1 MRNLILFILRNHF
14 VILFALLEAVSFVLV
29 VRYNSYQHTSF
40 INSSAAVAGNVNRVF
55 STVNNYLSLNQRNQ
69 ELNEELAR
77 LRTAMPESSKVDT
90 LSALA
95 AFDSVYTQQYEY
107 LPCRVISNSVKS
119 ANNFL
124 TLDIGSKHGV
134 EPGMAVVSAMGAV
147 GVVKAVS
154 PNFSSVISLLN
165 QNLKI
170 SAMLEKSGYFGSL
183 GWEGGDYRHASLEDL
198 PGHIKVDKGDVVIT
212 SGYST
217 IFPKGV
223 MIGRVDEVTAHG
235 VNGFMSAEIE
245 LSVDFKRLSN
255 VQVVRNLLKKEQL
268 ELQEMSENE

>member
-1 MRNLILFILRNHF
+1 M
-14 VILFALLEAVSFVLV
+14 
-29 VRYNSYQHTSF
+29 
-40 INSSAAVAGNVNRVF
+40 
-55 STVNNYLSLNQRNQ
+55 
-69 ELNEELAR
+69 
-77 LRTAMPESSKVDT
+77 
-90 LSALA
+90 
-95 AFDSVYTQQYEY
+95 
-107 LPCRVISNSVKS
+107 KS

-154 PNFSSVISLLN
+154 PNFSSVISVLN

-183 GWEGGDYRHASLEDL
+183 GWEGGDYRHANLEDL
-198 PGHIKVDKGDVVIT
+198 PGHIKVNKGDVVIT

-223 MIGRVDEVTAHG
+223 MIGYVEEVTAHG
-235 VNGFMSAEIE
+235 VNGFMSADIR
-245 LSVDFKRLSN
+245 LAVDFKRLSN

-268 ELQEMSENE
+268 ELQERAENE

>member
-1 MRNLILFILRNHF
+1 MKNLILFILRNHY
-14 VILFALLEAVSFVLV
+14 VLLFILLESVSFVMV

-40 INSSAAVAGNVNRVF
+40 INSSAAVAGRVNTVF
-55 STVNNYLSLNQRNQ
+55 SSVNNYLSLNQRNQ
-69 ELNEELAR
+69 ELNDELAR
-77 LRTAMPESSKVDT
+77 LRTMMPESSKIDT
-90 LSALA
+90 LAA
-95 AFDSVYTQQYEY
+95 QTAFDSVYTQQYEY

-119 ANNFL
+119 ANFL

-183 GWEGGDYRHASLEDL
+183 GWEGGDYRIANLEDL
-198 PGHIKVDKGDVVIT
+198 PGHITVRKGDVVIT

-223 MIGRVDEVTAHG
+223 MIGNVESVTAHG
-235 VNGFMSAEIE
+235 VNGFMSASVR